1 MKLLL
6 INPNISED
14 VTAIMAAEARRSA
27 SPGTEIALATA
38 RFGALYVENRVEA
51 AIASH
56 AVLDALAEHGA
67 GADAAIVSA
76 FGDPGLAAAREL
88 VDIPVV
94 GVSEAAFLIAWTLGR
109 RYAIVAMTR
118 RLGTWYRECAIEHGL
133 DGRLV
138 NVRALDV
145 TLADV
150 TRAKEELRDRL
161 IAECLAAVEEDA
173 AEVVILGGG
182 PVAGLA
188 REAAARIPV
197 PVLDGVSC
205 GVRLAEALVGLA
217 PRPATRGSFARPAG
231 KPTRGLSPS
240 LAKLIDRPRSG
251 GAGSAQ

>member
-14 VTAIMAAEARRSA
+14 ITAIMAAEARRAA
-27 SPGTEIALATA
+27 SPSTDIAVATA
-38 RFGALYVENRVEA
+38 RFGALYIENRVEA
-51 AIASH
+51 SIASH

-67 GADAAIVSA
+67 GADAAVISA

-94 GVSEAAFLIAWTLGR
+94 GISEAAFLMAWTLGR
-109 RYAIVAMTR
+109 RYTIVAMTK

-145 TLADV
+145 PVADIA
-150 TRAKEELRDRL
+150 RAKEQLSDRL
-161 IAECLAAVEEDA
+161 VAECLAAVDEDA

-182 PVAGLA
+182 PIAGLA
-188 REAAARIPV
+188 REVAGQIPV
-197 PVLDGVSC
+197 PTLDGVSC

-217 PRPATRGSFARPAG
+217 PRPATRGSFARPAS
-231 KPTRGLSPS
+231 KPARGLSPS
-240 LAKLIDRPRSG
+240 LGKLIDRPP
-251 GAGSAQ
+251 